1 MTAPFRTWRKLYD
14 RTLAH
19 GKLDY
24 HLASLAKM
32 SAFLDC
38 YSNPS
43 QAIDT
48 VLVSEARKRMEANK
62 KVISSTLK
70 IVLLCGKQGIAFCG
84 YRDDCFNWE
93 DTEYEHSNP
102 GNFIELVCF
111 RAETDNILSE
121 HLKNS
126 LRNARYTPKTIQN
139 ELIEVVGKYICNEI
153 IAEVKKSKCYTVV
166 VDEVTDISN
175 KEQLSIS
182 LRYVYYGTVKEVF
195 IAFVSV
201 ERITGKNIAAAILN
215 WIQTVGLS
223 TSDMRGQCYD
233 GASNMSR
240 ARSECSAV
248 IQQQAPKA
256 AYFHCAAHRL
266 NLAVVS
272 ACKIQAFMNVEA
284 YIGEIAR
291 FFAFSP
297 KRQRLFYKT
306 MDKFLLEAKA
316 QKLKD
321 ACRTRW
327 VQCIDSYTVILEL
340 LPAFHTSLQAMVSPG
355 QHKDFGTDWGWN
367 GNTITKANG
376 YLYQLQPASFLVC
389 FKILLEILQC
399 LKGLTVKLQMQASVR
414 LILQKMR
421 KDCVQEFN
429 KIFAESVKL
438 GQDLHGE
445 DFELT
450 KPRISRRQ
458 SHRSNIEACSAEQY
472 YCVTM
477 YNEFLSHVIRELD
490 NRFSGNQYLVHGLLH
505 LVPSKVASESHDD
518 FPETLSQSSD
528 YFKDDLPHHD
538 MLSIEYRMWVRKWK
552 CSDEVPTKLVD
563 ALKSCDEI
571 QFPNIFVLLKLT
583 LTLPVTTCE
592 CERSFSQL
600 KLIKTCRRST
610 MTDDRLNGLAIMKL
624 NSDRCERIRKSPEA
638 LNLLLNSFA
647 SLHPKGMKIAFVL
660 ADQ

>member
-1 MTAPFRTWRKLYD
+1 MTAPFRTWQKLSD

-62 KVISSTLK
+62 KVISSLLK
-70 IVLLCGKQGIAFCG
+70 IVLLCGKQGIAFRG
-84 YRDDCFNWE
+84 HHDDCFNWE

-126 LRNARYTPKTIQN
+126 PRNARYTSKTIQN

-153 IAEVKKSKCYTVV
+153 IAEVKKSKYYTVI

-175 KEQLSIS
+175 KEQLSIC

-223 TSDMRGQCYD
+223 PSDMRGQCYD
-233 GASNMSR
+233 GASNMSG
-240 ARSECSAV
+240 ARSGCSAV

-272 ACKIQAFMNVEA
+272 ACKIQGFMNVEA

-297 KRQRLFYKT
+297 KRQRLFDKT
-306 MDKFLLEAKA
+306 MDKFLPKAKA
-316 QKLKD
+316 RKLKD
-321 ACRTRW
+321 ACRTRR
-327 VQCIDSYTVILEL
+327 VQRIDSYTVFLEL
-340 LPAFHTSLQAMVSPG
+340 LPALHTSLQAMVSPG
-355 QHKDFGTDWGWN
+355 QH
-367 GNTITKANG
+367 
-376 YLYQLQPASFLVC
+376 
-389 FKILLEILQC
+389 
-399 LKGLTVKLQMQASVR
+399 R
-414 LILQKMR
+414 LW
-421 KDCVQEFN
+421 
-429 KIFAESVKL
+429 
-438 GQDLHGE
+438 
-445 DFELT
+445 
-450 KPRISRRQ
+450 
-458 SHRSNIEACSAEQY
+458 Y
-472 YCVTM
+472 
-477 YNEFLSHVIRELD
+477 
-490 NRFSGNQYLVHGLLH
+490 
-505 LVPSKVASESHDD
+505 
-518 FPETLSQSSD
+518 
-528 YFKDDLPHHD
+528 
-538 MLSIEYRMWVRKWK
+538 
-552 CSDEVPTKLVD
+552 
-563 ALKSCDEI
+563 
-571 QFPNIFVLLKLT
+571 
-583 LTLPVTTCE
+583 
-592 CERSFSQL
+592 
-600 KLIKTCRRST
+600 
-610 MTDDRLNGLAIMKL
+610 
-624 NSDRCERIRKSPEA
+624 
-638 LNLLLNSFA
+638 
-647 SLHPKGMKIAFVL
+647 
-660 ADQ
+660 